1 MKKSEFLKTEGGRL
15 FAQLEAAVKRCLY
28 VPNHLL
34 PEDFQDQRTDCV
46 SLAKLEKKCDAKEL
60 DINAAHEK
68 KEKAKRVAM
77 YARQIAAGR
86 ELMYLPR

>member
-34 PEDFQDQRTDCV
+34 PEDFQDHRTDSV
-46 SLAKLEKKCDAKEL
+46 SLAALEKKCEAREL
-60 DINAAHEK
+60 LSDHEYEK
-68 KEKAKRVAM
+68 REKAKRVEM
-77 YARQIAAGR
+77 YSKQIAAGR
-86 ELMYLPR
+86 EIMYLPR

>member
-34 PEDFQDQRTDCV
+34 PENFQDQRTDCV
-46 SLAKLEKKCDAKEL
+46 SLAKLEKKCDAMDL
-60 DINAAHEK
+60 DTNAAHEK
-68 KEKAKRVAM
+68 KEKAKRVEM
-77 YARQIAAGR
+77 YRKQIAAGR
-86 ELMYLPR
+86 EIMYLPR